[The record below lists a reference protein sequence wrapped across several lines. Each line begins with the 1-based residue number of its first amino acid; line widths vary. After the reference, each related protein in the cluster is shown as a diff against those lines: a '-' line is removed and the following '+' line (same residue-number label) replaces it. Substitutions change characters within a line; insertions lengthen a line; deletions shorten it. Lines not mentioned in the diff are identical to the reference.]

1 MTIPLRFISF
11 LRLGFQ
17 ISPWSPHRITPKNV
31 SNVTRIQAIPSR
43 QDFRGAN
50 GGEFRKSFHGYPP
63 GFAQVVASPTQF
75 QITPMQM
82 LGRSGK
88 QKLLRDVIR
97 MSSDY
102 KCYTFGVC
110 FGGVGWWIWWV
121 ISWCDDMRENVG
133 RCLWHFVDAMEFGYT
148 ISFQFVTPRHAAR
161 IDTWNREKMNISH
174 PTRFVPGPVPRTFS
188 ASVGSQIYHV
198 LKIQI
203 KVHHPKPL
211 WIDRFV

>member
-121 ISWCDDMRENVG
+121 ISWCDDVRENVG
-133 RCLWHFVDAMEFGYT
+133 RCLCGILFMLWNLGTPFLFNLSHLAILQGLTPGIVRRW
-148 ISFQFVTPRHAAR
+148 ISL
-161 IDTWNREKMNISH
+161 IL
-174 PTRFVPGPVPRTFS
+174 
-188 ASVGSQIYHV
+188 HV
-198 LKIQI
+198 LCLVQCPGHSLHLLGVKSITC
-203 KVHHPKPL
+203 
-211 WIDRFV
+211 